1 LFIPAFYFFV
11 EILSGKRML
20 KIQGIVVA
28 LIFVISANAAIA
40 IDSPFNFL
48 RYVSGARASGLAGSF
63 VAVTDDPAAMY
74 YNPASV
80 STVTDKRISVTF
92 LKHVLDINS
101 GGISY
106 IHHLEGSEGT
116 LAASVGYTNYGSFDY
131 ADNVGN
137 RSGSSFGASDLSFGV
152 TYSSTLD
159 TNFYYGLTLKYIYS
173 GIEEVST
180 SAVAVDAGLIYRLSD
195 KRTNFG
201 MSILHAGSQLTT
213 ISNTS
218 ESLPLDV
225 RIGFNHRLR
234 GLPLLFNFSF
244 HHLADKTD
252 AFFDKLKSFNIG
264 GELYFGKV
272 IQVRL
277 GYDNQIRSLTNAE
290 VNKGFT
296 GFSAGVGLVTEDFN
310 FDYGYTGYGSSANL
324 HRFSVSLNVNKL
336 F

>member
-1 LFIPAFYFFV
+1 
-11 EILSGKRML
+11 ML
-20 KIQGIVVA
+20 KIQSIFVA
-28 LIFVISANAAIA
+28 LVFVISANAAFS

-48 RYVSGARASGLAGSF
+48 RYVSGARASGLAGSY
-63 VAVTDDPAAMY
+63 VAMVDDPAAMY

-80 STVTDKRISVTF
+80 STVTDKRLSVTF

-106 IHHLEGSEGT
+106 IHHIEGSDGT
-116 LAASVGYTNYGSFDY
+116 LAASIGYTNYGSFDY
-131 ADNVGN
+131 ADKVGT
-137 RSGSSFGASDLSFGV
+137 RSGNTFGASDLSFGI

-159 TNFYYGLTLKYIYS
+159 TNFYYGLTFKYIYA

-180 SAVAVDAGLIYRLSD
+180 SALAVDAGLIYRLPD
-195 KRTNFG
+195 KRTNLG
-201 MSILHAGSQLTT
+201 MSILHAGTQLSK
-213 ISNTS
+213 ISNSS

-252 AFFDKLKSFNIG
+252 GFFDKLKSFNVG

-272 IQVRL
+272 VQIRL
-277 GYDNQIRSLTNAE
+277 GYDNQIRNLTNAE
-290 VNKGFT
+290 ANKGLT
-296 GFSAGVGLVTEDFN
+296 GFSAGVGIVTEDFN

>member
-1 LFIPAFYFFV
+1 
-11 EILSGKRML
+11 ML
-20 KIQGIVVA
+20 KIQGLVVA
-28 LIFVISANAAIA
+28 LVFVISASAAIA

-63 VAVTDDPAAMY
+63 VAMIDDPAAMY
-74 YNPASV
+74 FNPASI
-80 STVTDKRISVTF
+80 STVTDKRLSVTF
-92 LKHVLDINS
+92 LKHVLDVNS

-106 IHHLEGSEGT
+106 IHHLEGSNGT
-116 LAASVGYTNYGSFDY
+116 LAGSIGYSNYGSFEY
-131 ADNVGN
+131 ADKIGN
-137 RSGSSFGASDLSFGV
+137 RNGNTFSASDLSFGV
-152 TYSSTLD
+152 TYSNTLD

-180 SAVAVDAGLIYRLSD
+180 SALAVDAGLIYKLAD
-195 KRTNFG
+195 NRTNLG
-201 MSILHAGSQLTT
+201 MAILHAGTQLSK
-213 ISNTS
+213 ISNSS

-244 HHLADKTD
+244 HHLADNTD

-272 IQVRL
+272 VQIRL

-290 VNKGFT
+290 ANKGLT
-296 GFSAGVGLVTEDFN
+296 GFSAGIGIITEDFN
-310 FDYGYTGYGSSANL
+310 FDYGFTGYGSSANL